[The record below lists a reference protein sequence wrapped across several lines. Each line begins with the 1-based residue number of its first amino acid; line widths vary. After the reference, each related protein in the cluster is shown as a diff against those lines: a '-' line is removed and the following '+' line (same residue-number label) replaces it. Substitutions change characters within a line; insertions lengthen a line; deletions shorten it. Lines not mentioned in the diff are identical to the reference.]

1 MNQQLVRYKSI
12 SRAII
17 LALVIFCLLAASCG
31 GGAGG
36 GKRIGAGYWPSWSP
50 DGSKILFYQRGIYMM
65 DPDGS
70 HRMPVLPTPS
80 GAGPLN
86 FGSNA
91 WSPDG
96 ERIVY
101 AAASCLFTLGVDGT
115 NPTKVT
121 GEPSP
126 IERIFAPSWSPDG
139 SKIVFESHIE
149 GPGIH
154 VVDIDGGNETRLT
167 PEGVDDRSPAWSPD
181 GSKIAFVSWR
191 DGGWEIYVMNADGS
205 NPTRLTES
213 IASDGYPAW
222 SPDGSKIAFT
232 SERDDRRDI
241 YIMNADGS
249 NVTRLTNDSIIKS
262 SPSWSPD
269 GTKIAFSGYHPNDPE
284 AEGYIYLANVRR

>member
-1 MNQQLVRYKSI
+1 
-12 SRAII
+12 
-17 LALVIFCLLAASCG
+17 
-31 GGAGG
+31 
-36 GKRIGAGYWPSWSP
+36 
-50 DGSKILFYQRGIYMM
+50 MM
-65 DPDGS
+65 DPDGN
-70 HRMPVLPTPS
+70 HRTPVLPIS
-80 GAGPLN
+80 GGEGFKIGN
-86 FGSNA
+86 SA

-96 ERIVY
+96 KRIVY
-101 AAASCLFTLGVDGT
+101 AASACIFTIDADGG
-115 NPTKVT
+115 NVIKIT
-121 GEPSP
+121 GEPIP
-126 IERIFAPSWSPDG
+126 LEWTFAPSWSPDG

-149 GPGIH
+149 GAGIH
-154 VVDIDGGNETRLT
+154 VVDIDGSNETRLT
-167 PEGVDDRSPAWSPD
+167 PEGVDDSSPAWSPD